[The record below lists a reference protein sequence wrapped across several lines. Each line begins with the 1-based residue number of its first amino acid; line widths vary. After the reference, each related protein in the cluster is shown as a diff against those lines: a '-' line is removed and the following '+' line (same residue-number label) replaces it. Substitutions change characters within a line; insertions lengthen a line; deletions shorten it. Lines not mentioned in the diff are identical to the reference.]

1 MCLLVLAVIM
11 LCVIPYVP
19 YAQSFKLSPDIRF
32 NNYTAANNFAR
43 VFTRCVYRSSKGY
56 VWVGGSGL
64 FRFDG
69 KRYTQYNSFNDDHH
83 QFKVSYITDILEDR
97 FGRIWVSGN
106 YLSYFDEKQDMF
118 RYIDID
124 TGRRSLVA
132 YGLCINKDK
141 LWFTS
146 DNGLNYMDLVTL
158 KPHAV
163 PIKSN
168 ADYYMNYVVDSNNI
182 IHGGYS
188 NHYYV
193 YHIDKNTYDSVIISK
208 EKKIFISSVVKDH
221 GKLWFSTTAGLWCTN
236 DVMQAPRQIKNT
248 EKLGLSRMLAA
259 PAITGDSL
267 LLLGT
272 ETNGILVFDRK
283 QEKIAYAYTH
293 VDNDPYSLPDNGIGD
308 LYVDRNNILWVCTDN
323 GLCSVDPGGQYFK
336 EKLLPNQYPI
346 KIVQDAYDSSVAWLS
361 IYQKGIMKMDWVRKK
376 EMAFS
381 PLNKIAAHDELGPG
395 IYDMLQIDRYRWLV
409 LGQPALAIWN
419 SRTGTEKII
428 DKFPL
433 TKDHRSLYM
442 RYIIPYNKDTCFVT
456 GNNGLFLFHIPSM
469 KVDTAIV
476 RRDFVAHDCNLMTGV
491 SDNMGGLWIASRNG
505 LVKYNVAT
513 GKRKMYYAN
522 SKIDNANF
530 LSDVACGNGHVYM
543 VGAGGIGILDTVAG
557 QVRFF
562 DKFDNK
568 RVWGAGV
575 SIIDS
580 IAWINTTAGI
590 VSLNTNRMTATIHT
604 PSSEGD
610 NSSSLPFGR
619 INNELVWLSRNR
631 YIYFN
636 PAVENRKPIPEQ
648 AIIEKVTINNSSLYY
663 PGPILS
669 NTLRY
674 NENTIN
680 FYFTA
685 FEFIDPNGI
694 QFRYKLEGL
703 DKDWAYTT
711 GQREANYIH
720 IPPGKYT
727 FIVQAG
733 NASGKWDVKQASF
746 SFEIVPPYWQT
757 AWFAILVVVVFMG
770 VVIGTARWRIKN
782 IRNMETQKTAA
793 NKMMAELE
801 MKALRSQMNPH
812 FIFNSLNSIQKFIW
826 ENKQEDASEYL
837 IKFSRLMRQI
847 LDNSMHK
854 LITLEQELTTLSL
867 YIELEHRR
875 SNNKF
880 DYRIIVGDKID
891 TAHILVPSLILQP
904 YVENAIWHGLL
915 HKEDRGE
922 LKVSILHIREQEEIQ
937 YIIEDNGIGRK
948 RSMELREKK
957 GASYGMQIT
966 EQRLAMAEQGGRQ
979 ARIVAED
986 LYDENGNATG
996 TRITINIPITDFIT
1010 I

>member
-1 MCLLVLAVIM
+1 M
-11 LCVIPYVP
+11 LCVMPCVP
-19 YAQSFKLSPDIRF
+19 YAQSFNLSPDIRF

-43 VFTRCVYRSSKGY
+43 AFTRCVYRSSKGY
-56 VWVGGSGL
+56 VWVGGSSL

-69 KRYTQYNSFNDDHH
+69 KRYTQYNSFMDDHH

-97 FGRIWVSGN
+97 FGRVWVSGN
-106 YLSYFDEKQDMF
+106 YLSYFDEKQDVF

-124 TGRRSLVA
+124 TAHRSHVA
-132 YGLCINKDK
+132 YGLCINNDK

-158 KPHAV
+158 KPQCT

-168 ADYYMNYVVDSNNI
+168 VDYFMNYVVDNNTI
-182 IHGGYS
+182 IHGGYC

-193 YHIDKNTYDSVIISK
+193 YNIASNTYDSVIISK
-208 EKKIFISSVVKDH
+208 EKKIFIWNVVKDG
-221 GKLWFSTTAGLWCTN
+221 GKFWFSTSAGLWYTD
-236 DVMQAPRQIKNT
+236 DVRQRPTQIKNT
-248 EKLGLSRMLAA
+248 EKLGLSKMFAA

-272 ETNGILVFDRK
+272 EANGILVFDKK
-283 QEKIAYAYTH
+283 QEKIKYSYAH
-293 VDNDPYSLPDNGIGD
+293 VANDPYSLPDNGIGD
-308 LYVDRNNILWVCTDN
+308 LYVDKNNILWVCTDN
-323 GLCSVDPGGQYFK
+323 GLCSADPRGQYFK
-336 EKLLPNQYPI
+336 EKLLPGQYPI
-346 KIVQDAYDSSVAWLS
+346 KIAQDAYDSSIAWLS
-361 IYQKGIMKMDWVRKK
+361 IFQKGIIKMDWTRKK
-376 EMAFS
+376 EIAFF
-381 PLNKIAAHDELGPG
+381 PFDKIAARDELGQG
-395 IYDMLQIDRYRWLV
+395 VYDMLQIDRYRWLMMAPPSLV
-409 LGQPALAIWN
+409 IWN
-419 SRTGTEKII
+419 SKTGTERII
-428 DKFPL
+428 DQFPL
-433 TKDHRSLYM
+433 TKDHRTMYM
-442 RYIIPYNKDTCFVT
+442 RFIIPYNKDTCFVA
-456 GNNGLFLFHIPSM
+456 GNNGLFLFHIPGM

-476 RRDFVAHDCNLMTGV
+476 RHDFVGHECDLMKGV
-491 SDNMGGLWIASRNG
+491 SDNMGNLWIASRNG

-522 SKIDNANF
+522 SKIDNSNF
-530 LSDVACGNGHVYM
+530 LSDVACRNGRVYT
-543 VGAGGIGILDTVAG
+543 VGAGGLGVLDTATG
-557 QVRFF
+557 QLSFF
-562 DKFDNK
+562 DKFDNI
-568 RVWGAGV
+568 RLFGAGLD
-575 SIIDS
+575 IIDS
-580 IAWINTTAGI
+580 VAWINTTAGI
-590 VSLNTNRMTATIHT
+590 VSLNLNRMIANVHT

-610 NSSSLPFGR
+610 NSSTLPFGKV
-619 INNELVWLSRNR
+619 NNELVWLSRSQ
-631 YIYFN
+631 YIYFD
-636 PAVENRKPIPEQ
+636 PSVENTKPIPEQ
-648 AIIEKVTINNSSLYY
+648 AIIEKVTVNNSPLYY
-663 PGPILS
+663 PGSALS

-685 FEFIDPNGI
+685 FEFVDPNGI

-703 DKDWAYTT
+703 DKDWSYTT

-733 NASGKWDVKQASF
+733 NASGKWDEKQASF

-757 AWFAILVVVVFMG
+757 AWFRILAVVVFMG
-770 VVIGTARWRIKN
+770 VVMGVARWRIKN
-782 IRNMETQKTAA
+782 IRSMETQKTAA

-937 YIIEDNGIGRK
+937 YVIEDNGIGRK
-948 RSMELREKK
+948 KSMELREKK

-966 EQRLAMAEQGGRQ
+966 EQRLAMAGQGGRQ

-986 LYDENGNATG
+986 LYDDNGSATG
-996 TRITINIPITDFIT
+996 TRITINIPITDFIK